1 MYQIVDLKFL
11 NQFLG
16 LIDVLDTLAI
26 MGNKTEFQKAVQLV
40 LENVSFD
47 KNNVVQ
53 VFEANIRVLGGLL
66 SAHLLMEDTNGP
78 FKDLMPDWYAGDLL
92 TLAHDLADR
101 LILAFDQTESGKTFW
116 LEFLPRISKI
126 RKIRFLNPDQ
136 NPDDLGRFYTLTKQ
150 NLVRHFGS
158 GFRISE
164 LRTY

>member
-101 LILAFDQTESGKTFW
+101 LILAFDQTESGKIF
-116 LEFLPRISKI
+116 
-126 RKIRFLNPDQ
+126 
-136 NPDDLGRFYTLTKQ
+136 
-150 NLVRHFGS
+150 
-158 GFRISE
+158 
-164 LRTY
+164 